1 MTTKQKTAECEAAQA
16 AYQNV
21 RTGRKQN
28 INRRANPISFSL
40 PINDR
45 YRLTAD
51 ERCWRIEQRR
61 KDDEWRP
68 VEYHTTLAAAIKR
81 LSGRLQRTA
90 EVHCLAR
97 CLSCDKEHRTHA
109 DAGACTTFLR
119 SAANRVIQHIRRG
132 GA

>member
-1 MTTKQKTAECEAAQA
+1 MTTQRKAGGHSNATTVEKKTCPAEF
-16 AYQNV
+16 
-21 RTGRKQN
+21 RKPVP
-28 INRRANPISFSL
+28 AVL
-40 PINDR
+40 PINHR
-45 YRLTAD
+45 FRLSAD

-61 KDDEWRP
+61 KDGEWRP
-68 VEYHTTLAAAIKR
+68 IEYHTTLAAAIKS
-81 LSGRLQRTA
+81 LSGRLLRTS

-109 DAGACTTFLR
+109 YAGACTTFLR